1 MVKKKLTLSVN
12 EDIINQAKELEINL
26 SAFLEIRLSDYIRG
40 NQCSHR
46 ESTLIVQCPPNINSI
61 PLHHNQQE
69 FIKGKHFHIM
79 PKVCE

>member
-40 NQCSHR
+40 N
-46 ESTLIVQCPPNINSI
+46 
-61 PLHHNQQE
+61 
-69 FIKGKHFHIM
+69 
-79 PKVCE
+79 